1 MQTRVYR
8 ALLPTVYEYN
18 TSDQIG
24 RFSFYHGHKLG
35 RREAYRWLKE
45 LATKVTFETAFGS
58 LTGLGVEAYT
68 SQDISDC
75 GSQYFKIRV
84 LLF

>member
-1 MQTRVYR
+1 MVY
-8 ALLPTVYEYN
+8 ADKSLKSALPTVYEYN

-45 LATKVTFETAFGS
+45 LAVYKVYYSAITQS
-58 LTGLGVEAYT
+58 LVKRFYQLVVYVG
-68 SQDISDC
+68 
-75 GSQYFKIRV
+75 
-84 LLF
+84 

>member
-24 RFSFYHGHKLG
+24 QFSFYHGHKLG
-35 RREAYRWLKE
+35 RREAYQWLKE
-45 LATKVTFETAFGS
+45 LAFYKVCYSAMTQS
-58 LTGLGVEAYT
+58 LV
-68 SQDISDC
+68 
-75 GSQYFKIRV
+75 
-84 LLF
+84 

>member
-1 MQTRVYR
+1 MFVGTTIGKIPFISIWPMQTRVYR

-35 RREAYRWLKE
+35 RREAYR
-45 LATKVTFETAFGS
+45 
-58 LTGLGVEAYT
+58 
-68 SQDISDC
+68 
-75 GSQYFKIRV
+75 
-84 LLF
+84 